1 MIIDRFEG
9 RWRFL
14 SNFHPCEVE
23 HQGII
28 YKSVEHYYIAMKCN
42 NEQMFY
48 GRHYTIGDFREM
60 IANTVSAA
68 VVKSIGQKMK
78 VRKDW
83 DEKKLDFMLYGI
95 REKFKDPELR
105 ELLLSTEDASLVEGN
120 NWNDKFWGVSQGKG
134 LNHLGR
140 ILMKV
145 RKEILDEISA
155 PTIDERPKSLDQ
167 FFKQTGQIR

>member
-1 MIIDRFEG
+1 MIIDKFEG

-28 YKSVEHYYIAMKCN
+28 YPSVEAYYVAMKCN
-42 NEQMFY
+42 NEQMLN

-60 IANTVSAA
+60 IARLPNAA
-68 VVKSIGQKMK
+68 IAKSIGKKMQ

-83 DEKKLDFMLYGI
+83 DEKKLDFMLYGV
-95 REKFKDPELR
+95 REKFKDPALV
-105 ELLLSTEDASLVEGN
+105 ELLLSTEDTSLVESN
-120 NWNDKFWGVSQGKG
+120 DWNDKFWGVSQGKG

-145 RKEILDEISA
+145 RKEIREKESGVE
-155 PTIDERPKSLDQ
+155 ERPNSLDQ
-167 FFKQTGQIR
+167 FFKQSGQ

>member
-1 MIIDRFEG
+1 MIIDKFEG

-28 YKSVEHYYIAMKCN
+28 YPSVEAYYVAMKCN
-42 NEQMFY
+42 NEQMLN

-60 IANTVSAA
+60 IARLPNAA
-68 VVKSIGQKMK
+68 IAKSLGKKMQ

-83 DEKKLDFMLYGI
+83 DEKKLDFMLYGV
-95 REKFKDPELR
+95 REKFKDPGLK
-105 ELLLSTEDASLVEGN
+105 ELLLSTEEFSLVESN
-120 NWNDKFWGVSQGKG
+120 DWNDKFWGVCQGKG

-140 ILMKV
+140 ILMRV
-145 RKEILDEISA
+145 RKEIREKESGVV
-155 PTIDERPKSLDQ
+155 PGERPNSLDQ
-167 FFKQTGQIR
+167 FFKQSGQN